1 MAGSTIH
8 LPQSSSYGRYIIGKI
23 DWTSTPNTSAN
34 TSNVTANLY
43 VRKGDTTQ
51 QLTIPT
57 EGTWSYSFSIHGN
70 NVNGEVS
77 LAVLEDWVLVA
88 SRTINGIGHNGDG
101 SMSITISG
109 TVHAPSGTSFEGHTT
124 SGSGSA
130 TFDTIPRASSISSAG
145 NVTLGNACDVRW
157 TPASASFR
165 YKLKF
170 SMGSWSY
177 TTGAIHPNRTTL
189 YTYSDYAIP
198 LAAANQIPNST
209 TGTMSVTLYTY
220 SDSGASNL
228 VGTSSP
234 VSFTVTVPN
243 NSSTRPSVSMTLTPV
258 GSLSSDFAGLYIQG
272 KTRVKAT
279 LTTSGKFGA
288 SITSR
293 EIRVDSI
300 PYDADDD
307 FTSVF
312 LAGSG
317 TKTVYGYA
325 NDTRGFTGETS
336 QQINVIAYQDPK
348 FVSAS
353 AVRCDSS
360 GNEKESGTYLK
371 IKASASFTAIDAKNT
386 CKVEYRYAQDGGSY
400 SAWSK
405 IAESTN
411 GTVSVTTSPLLG
423 GALSVQTSYVV
434 QVRASDEIGKAAE
447 TQIVVPTEKV
457 YWHRDGKNNA
467 LGLGKYNE
475 KTNALDTAWDF
486 YMNGKKVTGLP
497 TPTDSTDAVPLG
509 LLKDYVVEQGTSGNW
524 TYRKWNSGMAEL
536 WGISYASLA
545 NGSVMQARAPYPFAL
560 TGTIYGIGTL
570 NDAGGNGGGALPW
583 NLKLTYDTSLCEIW
597 VHNPGSAGFTSE
609 YTLKVSV
616 YIMGRWE

>member
-57 EGTWSYSFSIHGN
+57 EGTWSYSFSINGN

-145 NVTLGNACDVRW
+145 NVTLGSACDVRW
-157 TPASASFR
+157 TPAASAFR
-165 YKLKF
+165 YKLRF
-170 SMGSWSY
+170 SMGNWSY

-198 LAAANQIPNST
+198 LDAANQIPNST

-243 NSSTRPSVSMTLTPV
+243 NSSTRPSASMTLTPV

-312 LAGSG
+312 LSGSG

-336 QQINVIAYQDPK
+336 QQINIIAYQDPK

-360 GNEKESGTYLK
+360 GNETESGTYLK
-371 IKASASFTAIDAKNT
+371 IKANVSFTAIDAKNT
-386 CKVEYRYAQDGGSY
+386 CKVEYRYAPDGGSY
-400 SAWSK
+400 SSWSK
-405 IAESTN
+405 ITESSN
-411 GTVSVTTSPLLG
+411 GTVTVNTGALLG

-475 KTNALDTAWDF
+475 KTNALDTAWDI

-497 TPTDSTDAVPLG
+497 TPTGSTDAVPLG
-509 LLKDYVVEQGTSGNW
+509 LLKDYVVDQGTSGNW
-524 TYRKWNSGMAEL
+524 TYRKWNSGVAEL
-536 WGISYASLA
+536 WGIVYAAFA
-545 NGSVMQARAPYPFAL
+545 NGVVMQGRSSYPFAL
-560 TGTIYGIGTL
+560 KETIYGIGTL
-570 NDAGGNGGGALPW
+570 NDAGGNAGSSLPW
-583 NLKLTYDTSLCEIW
+583 NLKLTYDTSLCEAW
-597 VHNPGSAGFTSE
+597 VHNSGSTWFAETA
-609 YTLKVSV
+609 TLKVSV
-616 YIMGRWE
+616 YITGRWK